1 MKMKQPPIKA
11 TPERVVMASA
21 IKDLQG
27 TTARCVS
34 AMSRSKVASD
44 DEREEVADSLEKAT
58 AVMQEVLGRVS
69 LLREDASLW
78 KMDEIEMQ
86 TKWEGQESEIGWIVE
101 MASVML
107 GRLKQ
112 KGHITEK
119 EYQTL
124 YRFWGQVVVQHEA
137 LYRRWVSASKS

>member
-1 MKMKQPPIKA
+1 MKQPPVKVA
-11 TPERVVMASA
+11 PERVVMASA

-44 DEREEVADSLEKAT
+44 DEREDVTDSLEKAT
-58 AVMQEVLGRVS
+58 AVMQEVLGRAS
-69 LLREDASLW
+69 LLREDVSLW
-78 KMDEIEMQ
+78 KLDEIEME
-86 TKWEGQESEIGWIVE
+86 TKWQGQETEVGWIVE

-107 GRLKQ
+107 GRMKQ

-137 LYRRWVSASKS
+137 LYRRWAAARKS